1 MKKTIVMMLIAIF
14 AVSMLLMGVG
24 CKKEAAPAEEVA
36 EEAAPAEEVAEEAPA
51 EEEAEA
57 EAEEPF
63 PSTISGEV
71 TFMSYWTGGVEAEAL
86 DMIAKKFM
94 EDYPNIELTI
104 IPKPGDEIYTVIQTN
119 LASSDPVDSFM
130 FWPDAALKPFVDQ
143 GLVAPLTDIY
153 EAMNYDEIAPGVYN
167 WARFPGHGD
176 TPYAL
181 PINKLV
187 FATFYN
193 IHKFEEAGIEK
204 VPETWEEFLDVCQ
217 TLQDAGIVPTARS
230 AGTIG
235 LPHWSW
241 LDRFGTRTMDDYGS
255 FLQSVKDLSIDWTDP
270 RFTKAC
276 SYWDEMLPYWHPDST
291 SLTYGDIYMM
301 LARGDIAMQTLG
313 SWIIG
318 SYETE
323 MGMVPFEDYDMFTFP
338 IIDPDIPIQETG
350 NCNSAQLS
358 MAGKDNIAAQAWI
371 AYWMRPETQEMYCNY
386 TSNAPAIEGIKI
398 DSPMISKISSVFAGR
413 KLCYQ
418 FQLGAGLHDLVVAEV
433 EKRSYGLITQEKLAE
448 NLNNIYAEW
457 REKEE

>member
-1 MKKTIVMMLIAIF
+1 MKKIFVWLLIAISIMSLTAF
-14 AVSMLLMGVG
+14 GVSCKEEAVP
-24 CKKEAAPAEEVA
+24 KEEVDEV
-36 EEAAPAEEVAEEAPA
+36 EEGTEAVEEA
-51 EEEAEA
+51 EEEVEETAV
-57 EAEEPF
+57 EEPF

-86 DMIAKKFM
+86 DIIANKFM

-130 FWPDAALKPFVDQ
+130 FWPDAALKPYVDQ

-193 IHKFEEAGIEK
+193 VSKFEEAGIEK

-241 LDRFGTRTMDDYGS
+241 LDRFGTRTMEYGP
-255 FLQSVKDLSIDWTDP
+255 FLQSVKDLSVDWTDP
-270 RFTKAC
+270 KFTEAN
-276 SYWDEMLPYWHPDST
+276 SYWDDMTSYWHPDSP

-313 SWIIG
+313 SWIVG
-318 SYETE
+318 SYEGE
-323 MGMVPFEDYDMFTFP
+323 MEMVPLEDYDVFPFP
-338 IIDPDIPIQETG
+338 IIDSNVPIQETG
-350 NCNSAQLS
+350 NCNTAQLS

-371 AYWMRPETQEMYCNY
+371 AYWMRPETQDIYCNY
-386 TSNAPAIEGIKI
+386 TSNAPAIEGIEI
-398 DSPMISKISSVFAGR
+398 DSQMISKISDAFAGR
-413 KLCYQ
+413 ELHYQ
-418 FQLGAGLHDLVVAEV
+418 FQLGAGLHDLVVSEV
-433 EKRSYGLITQEKLAE
+433 EKRSYGLISQEELAK
-448 NLNNIYAEW
+448 NLNDIYAEW